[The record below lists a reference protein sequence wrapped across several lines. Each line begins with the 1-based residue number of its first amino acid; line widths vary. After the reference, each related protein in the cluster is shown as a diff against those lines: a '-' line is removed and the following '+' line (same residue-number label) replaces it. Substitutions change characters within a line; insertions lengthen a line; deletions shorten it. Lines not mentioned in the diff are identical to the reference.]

1 MDHLKTVTS
10 SHDTVHCSI
19 ELDVARS
26 IRILHIEDD
35 ETIATLAKE
44 MLEEQGWQ
52 VQTCD
57 NGDAAIEHISG
68 GVHYDFLLIDY
79 DLPGVNGL
87 GLVKRARNLAH
98 RARTP
103 IGVLSASAVEAE
115 TREAGADVFLRKP
128 QDIGA
133 IAETISR
140 LVRSPEIEFGYVV
153 VVCCNQLRAQR
164 DLGLRVFLEPAGV
177 A

>member
-10 SHDTVHCSI
+10 GQDTAHCSI
-19 ELDVARS
+19 ELDVART

-35 ETIATLAKE
+35 ETIATVARE
-44 MLEEQGWQ
+44 ILEEQGWQ

-57 NGDAAIEHISG
+57 DGNAAIEHISG

-87 GLVKRARNLAH
+87 DLVKRARNLAH
-98 RARTP
+98 RSRTP

-128 QDIGA
+128 QDIGS
-133 IAETISR
+133 IAVTIAR
-140 LVRSPEIEFGYVV
+140 LL
-153 VVCCNQLRAQR
+153 NAHKK
-164 DLGLRVFLEPAGV
+164 D
-177 A
+177 

>member
-1 MDHLKTVTS
+1 MDQLKRVTS
-10 SHDTVHCSI
+10 GQDTLHCSI
-19 ELDVARS
+19 ELDVPRT

-35 ETIATLAKE
+35 ETIATVARE

-57 NGDAAIEHISG
+57 DGNAAIEHISG
-68 GVHYDFLLIDY
+68 KVHYDFLLIDY

-87 GLVKRARNLAH
+87 DLVKRARNLTH
-98 RARTP
+98 RSRIP

-128 QDIGA
+128 QDIGS
-133 IAETISR
+133 IAETITR
-140 LVRSPEIEFGYVV
+140 LVAITS
-153 VVCCNQLRAQR
+153 
-164 DLGLRVFLEPAGV
+164 D
-177 A
+177 